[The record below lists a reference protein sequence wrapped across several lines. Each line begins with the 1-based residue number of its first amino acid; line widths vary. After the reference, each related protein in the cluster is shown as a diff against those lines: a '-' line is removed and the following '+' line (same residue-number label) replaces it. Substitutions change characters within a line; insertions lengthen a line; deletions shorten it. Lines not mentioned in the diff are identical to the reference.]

1 MASAPETGAAHVPAH
16 NWGWFLLRGILALLL
31 GVAAIAFPLG
41 ALFAFTLVFATFAF
55 ADGIASLV
63 SGIPGVKTGQPWGA
77 LIVRGIVGILV
88 GLLFLVMPAIAT
100 ISYAYATLAMLAVW
114 SLLTG
119 VFEIAAAIR
128 LRREIEGELML
139 GLAGLAA
146 VLLGLANDFVVMP
159 APVASMLPAGW
170 VIAIFAFLSGGLL
183 IGQALRLRSTG
194 ITPQP
199 PRQ

>member
-139 GLAGLAA
+139 GLAGLVS
-146 VLLGLANDFVVMP
+146 VLLGLAIVFVVMP
-159 APVASMLPAGW
+159 APAATMLSAAW
-170 VIAIFAFLSGGLL
+170 LIAIFAFLSGGLL

>member
-128 LRREIEGELML
+128 LRREIDGELMH
-139 GLAGLAA
+139 GLAGLVS
-146 VLLGLANDFVVMP
+146 VLLGLAIVFVVMP
-159 APVASMLPAGW
+159 APAATMLSAAW
-170 VIAIFAFLSGGLL
+170 LIAIFAFLSGGLL